1 MSKYDNYCNRGAG
14 TGVIPSGSAPMR
26 RGIWDLYETTN
37 PLIGL
42 FERSFWIELNRDT
55 EYLNK
60 DVRDAALE
68 ELAHFFE
75 NNIKDNLI
83 FLEHSNLR
91 VMGGV
96 SINAGTSYLRDKER
110 KKRNIQDKY
119 QDEYS
124 VQGYELRMSYDDAVT
139 FLSLWQGYKI
149 VEQQ

>member
-1 MSKYDNYCNRGAG
+1 MSKQDNHSNRGAA
-14 TGVIPSGSAPMR
+14 TGVIYSGSRPMK

-42 FERSFWIELNRDT
+42 FERSFWIELNSDT
-55 EYLNK
+55 EHIN
-60 DVRDAALE
+60 DNIRDAALN

-83 FLEHSNLR
+83 FLELSTKR

-96 SINAGTSYLRDKER
+96 SINAGTSYLRDQKR
-110 KKRNIQDKY
+110 KKQKIKDKY

-124 VQGYELRMSYDDAVT
+124 VQGYELRMSYNDAVT
-139 FLSLWQGYKI
+139 FLALWQGYVI
-149 VEQQ
+149 